1 VLDASVRLAVAAW
14 PLDFEVVER
23 LWTPWRR
30 AFIEGAAANSGPG
43 GCFLCDHAADPGR
56 DRQHFVLARAERV
69 FVLLNLYPY
78 NSGHLMVAPF
88 QHTGDFAHLDS
99 QTATEL
105 VRITQRSVDALTRAY
120 SPDAYNVGM
129 NLGRV
134 AGAGLPDH
142 LHVHVVPRWSGDSN
156 FMPIVAQT
164 KVLPETLDQTYE
176 RLKPFINIHD

>member
-1 VLDASVRLAVAAW
+1 
-14 PLDFEVVER
+14 VER

-30 AFIEGAAANSGPG
+30 AFIENAASNSKPTD
-43 GCFLCDHAADPGR
+43 CFLCDHAADR
-56 DRQHFVLARAERV
+56 EHDRQNFILARAERV

-78 NSGHLMVAPF
+78 NSGHLMVAPY

-99 QTATEL
+99 ETAAEL
-105 VRITQRSVDALTRAY
+105 TRMTQHAVDALTRAY
-120 SPDAYNVGM
+120 TPHAFNLGM

-176 RLKPFINIHD
+176 RLEPFFHD